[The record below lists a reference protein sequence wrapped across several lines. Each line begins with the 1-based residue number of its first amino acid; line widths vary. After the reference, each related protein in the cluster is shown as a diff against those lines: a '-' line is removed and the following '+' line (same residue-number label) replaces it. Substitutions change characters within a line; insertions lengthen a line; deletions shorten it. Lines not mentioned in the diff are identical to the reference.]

1 MTTSREGVEKYE
13 LENEDVADD
22 EKKLRRNM
30 DERQRWI
37 WNHDP
42 EADMIQATE
51 MIRLTRG
58 LLRRGCRYF
67 TLSFHS
73 SSLQP
78 GFTPYSKTVAD
89 TDRIL
94 AELDKYLDYFTRE
107 LQGKMSTP
115 SLVFDAETEHLKRQ
129 AR

>member
-51 MIRLTRG
+51 MMQR
-58 LLRRGCRYF
+58 
-67 TLSFHS
+67 
-73 SSLQP
+73 
-78 GFTPYSKTVAD
+78 
-89 TDRIL
+89 
-94 AELDKYLDYFTRE
+94 
-107 LQGKMSTP
+107 
-115 SLVFDAETEHLKRQ
+115 KRS
-129 AR
+129 